1 MIYPMSYQLKD
12 LYSPEF
18 YERFSVV
25 LEKLIPDFDP
35 QVFQKLIFDETWE
48 SRELKDRM
56 WHTSQV
62 LHRFFPKDFKKSGQL
77 IIELVDTLVADG
89 FTDAGLQFMCL
100 PDYVE
105 RYGVDDLETSLEVFE
120 HLTAFASC
128 EFAVRPFIVHYPEK
142 MIKKMVDWSKHPNEH
157 VRRLASEGSRPRLP
171 WAMALPK
178 FKKDPMPVLPI
189 LENLKN
195 DESEY
200 VRRSVANN
208 LNDIA
213 KDNPRITLEVCQRW
227 FGETNETDR
236 LVKHA
241 CRTLLKAGNTEALQ
255 LFGYGDP
262 EHFVISNFQVETP
275 EVQFGEE
282 MIFSFQVSNIA
293 KISQL
298 VRLEYG
304 MYFMKANG
312 NLSKK
317 VFKIS
322 EKPID
327 AGSRHLVTRKQSFKP
342 ISTRK
347 YYPGRH
353 EVSIIINGEEKAR
366 KNFELLP

>member
-1 MIYPMSYQLKD
+1 
-12 LYSPEF
+12 
-18 YERFSVV
+18 
-25 LEKLIPDFDP
+25 LIA
-35 QVFQKLIFDETWE
+35 E
-48 SRELKDRM
+48 
-56 WHTSQV
+56 
-62 LHRFFPKDFKKSGQL
+62 
-77 IIELVDTLVADG
+77 G

-105 RYGVDDLETSLEVFE
+105 RYGIEDLETSEKVFE

-128 EFAVRPFIVHYPEK
+128 EFAVRPFLVRYPEK
-142 MIKKMVDWSKHPNEH
+142 MIKKMVAWSKHPNEH

-171 WAMALPK
+171 WAMALPA
-178 FKKDPMPVLPI
+178 FKKDPTPVLPI

-213 KDNPRITLEVCQRW
+213 KDNPQITLKTCYRW
-227 FGETNETDR
+227 FGETRDTDR

-262 EHFVISNFQVETP
+262 QNFEISGFEIETP
-275 EVQFGEE
+275 VVRFGEE
-282 MIFSFQVSNIA
+282 LRFSFRVKNTVKTTA
-293 KISQL
+293 L

-304 MYFMKANG
+304 MHFMKANG
-312 NLSKK
+312 SLSKK
-317 VFKIS
+317 IFKIS
-322 EKPID
+322 EKQID
-327 AGSRHLVTRKQSFKP
+327 AKSQHHVNRKQSFRP

-353 EVSIIINGEEKAR
+353 EISVIINGEEKAR
-366 KNFELLP
+366 KTFELLT

>member
-1 MIYPMSYQLKD
+1 MSYQLKD

-18 YERFSVV
+18 YQRFSRV
-25 LEKLIPDFDP
+25 LEKVLSGFDSKA
-35 QVFQKLIFDETWE
+35 FQKFIFDEAWD

-62 LHRFFPKDFKKSGQL
+62 LHRFFPQDFQKSGQL
-77 IIELVDTLVADG
+77 IIQLVDTLIAEG

-105 RYGVDDLETSLEVFE
+105 RYGIEDLETSEKVFE

-128 EFAVRPFIVHYPEK
+128 EFAVRPFLVRYPES
-142 MIKKMVDWSKHPNEH
+142 MIKNMVAWSKHPNEH

-171 WAMALPK
+171 WAMALPS
-178 FKKDPMPVLPI
+178 FKKDPTPVLPI
-189 LENLKN
+189 LENLKK
-195 DESEY
+195 DPSEY

-213 KDNPRITLEVCQRW
+213 KDNPQVTLEICYRW
-227 FGETNETDR
+227 FGETDETNR

-241 CRTLLKAGNTEALQ
+241 CRTLLKAGNTKALQ

-262 EHFVISNFQVETP
+262 VNFKFSSFEIETP
-275 EVQFGEE
+275 VVRLGEE
-282 MIFSFQVSNIA
+282 LRFSFRVKNSGGIA
-293 KISQL
+293 AL

-312 NLSKK
+312 SLSRK

-322 EKPID
+322 EKPLD
-327 AGSRHLVTRKQSFKP
+327 AKGHHHIKRKQSFKA

-353 EVSIIINGEEKAR
+353 EVSVIINGEEKAR
-366 KNFELLP
+366 KTFELLA